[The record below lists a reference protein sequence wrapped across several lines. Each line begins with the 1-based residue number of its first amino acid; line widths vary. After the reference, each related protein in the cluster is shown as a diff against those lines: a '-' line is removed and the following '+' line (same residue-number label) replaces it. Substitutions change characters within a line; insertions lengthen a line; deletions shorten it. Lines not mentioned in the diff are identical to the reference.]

1 MECIATLSNELFGKR
16 FVEKTKTCK
25 KGAKKN
31 VYNYKTN
38 KALLSIAINLMNW
51 THGQGGIDDEF
62 ARLYGPL
69 PSFRPTT

>member
-31 VYNYKTN
+31 VYNYKIN

-51 THGQGGIDDEF
+51 THRQGGIDDEF
-62 ARLYGPL
+62 ARLYAPL